1 MGYLGLPRYGKKYHI
16 YLLLVSWCLVSGPII
31 YSFTY
36 DKTDIMTAADE
47 AKQLDSVTDR
57 VAETELDSSRANQA
71 LGALAAAKQSEVH
84 SSTVKQEDVD
94 VIVAELECLREE
106 AVESL
111 KKSLEEDG
119 TLEGEELIS
128 HALTRLVSS

>member
-1 MGYLGLPRYGKKYHI
+1 
-16 YLLLVSWCLVSGPII
+16 
-31 YSFTY
+31 
-36 DKTDIMTAADE
+36 MTAADE

-71 LGALAAAKQSEVH
+71 LGALAAAKQSEAN

-111 KKSLEEDG
+111 IKSLEEDG

-128 HALTRLVSS
+128 VALTRLVSS

>member
-1 MGYLGLPRYGKKYHI
+1 M
-16 YLLLVSWCLVSGPII
+16 SGPTL
-31 YSFTY
+31 FTAFY
-36 DKTDIMTAADE
+36 DIDIMTAADE